1 MATPT
6 VIDDIDGLT
15 PKQRAHCRRAGIY
28 SAEQLLLIP
37 LNNIVKQCHVERA
50 EATLIHRLAAIS
62 LGAPSTSAF
71 HTLTGRPQSPF
82 PAANP
87 IQLPLDSNKTER
99 MNSKPRHNPTI
110 DPLDSIRART
120 DRLEV
125 VAATQG
131 AEETGS
137 GMQSSQRPNVAPP
150 YGFFG
155 EGTSTSAW
163 PVYSATD
170 DVVPGSQGDEESD
183 VYQSM
188 IRSSPP
194 SVLAI
199 LPTTE
204 GDARSP
210 STKALGKRRALADD
224 DYPIQRSKRRLIV
237 TSDEEDLSSDSEG
250 GSQNLDRVHEQ
261 RRWLTSADVQD
272 NISRLWLSTGEV
284 RLDRIL
290 GGGMRRGTVTEIVG
304 ESSSGKTQLALQM
317 AVHTVLGIR
326 ADKPDVEWD
335 PSRRPSGVAILTPHG
350 EAAASS
356 LISRLV
362 ELATALPQYRPRNAR
377 EGDGRGG
384 RRRRQG
390 TPASIHNLEDSMGE
404 HVDVILRNVHVACLR
419 DADALDHA
427 LAYTLPGLQQ
437 RLRTGN
443 ERDKGPL
450 DLVIIEGLPAFLQDD
465 SVDMNKFQG
474 RFMRAKLLCS
484 IADKLRCLSLSSRS
498 RKGTM
503 DATTVES
510 CIRHEDYGPAILVIN
525 HVSDAFDRE
534 AGIVRAVLQEGHI
547 SIHELQ
553 LHATAS
559 ENERTL
565 PSTLAISADSALDP
579 PLAFDLQSIHSSG
592 LLSTIP
598 SSVGAAGIRPQRDAS
613 GHELPLELDD
623 FARALKGRLKSA
635 QLGNVWANCINARL
649 VLSRTAR
656 RVPTSIIPSV
666 WQGEKGSEERK
677 SKSQLRVLPVRRANL
692 AFSSFVPSGIG
703 SNASL
708 DFVITSGRGMQAIP
722 DEQDLDSLSL
732 TQAQRRRSQNAKTEP
747 AGPEGDDFDTLF
759 NDFDD
764 EVEHELERLAFD
776 VEMDAAL
783 ASIPDHVP
791 SQEEQEDEEN
801 ERSSGAIPSSSA
813 LVATQLLAS
822 QQHGVVPA
830 SSLPILADTGVA
842 CIISADR
849 NASELVEPST
859 TTDDSVDDATQPLPY
874 SQD

>member
-110 DPLDSIRART
+110 DPLDSIWART

-137 GMQSSQRPNVAPP
+137 GMQSSQRPNVAQP

-155 EGTSTSAW
+155 EETSTSAW

-204 GDARSP
+204 GNTQSP

-224 DYPIQRSKRRLIV
+224 DYPLQRSKRRLIA

-250 GSQNLDRVHEQ
+250 GQQDLDRVHEQ
-261 RRWLTSADVQD
+261 PRWLTSADVQD
-272 NISRLWLSTGEV
+272 SISRLWLSTGEV

-304 ESSSGKTQLALQM
+304 ESSSGKTQLVLQM

-326 ADKPDVEWD
+326 ADEPDVEWD

-362 ELATALPQYRPRNAR
+362 ELATALPQCRPRNAR

-484 IADKLRCLSLSSRS
+484 IADKLRCLSLNSRS
-498 RKGTM
+498 RNGNM
-503 DATTVES
+503 GATTVES
-510 CIRHEDYGPAILVIN
+510 CVRHEDYGPAILVIN

-534 AGIVRAVLQEGHI
+534 AGIVRAVLQEGHF

-553 LHATAS
+553 LHAAAS

-565 PSTLAISADSALDP
+565 PSTLAISAESALDP

-666 WQGEKGSEERK
+666 WQGDKGLEERK

-732 TQAQRRRSQNAKTEP
+732 TQAQRRRSQNAKAEP
-747 AGPEGDDFDTLF
+747 AGPGGDDFDTLF

-842 CIISADR
+842 CAISPDR
-849 NASELVEPST
+849 NASELVESST
-859 TTDDSVDDATQPLPY
+859 TADDSVDDATQPLPY